1 MKPFDRCSDA
11 EFEALA
17 REAARWPDAPPA
29 WIRQALAAFPARTEA
44 TGLAGALRR
53 VVQAVLAFDSFAQ
66 PPLAM
71 GVRGLPSEFRHLLF
85 NTPGR
90 DIDLRLA
97 PGAEGFQL
105 SGQILGPDESG
116 LVSAQAV
123 ADGRPTGAAHQAQLD
138 AMGEFR
144 IGGLRAGVYRLTLDL
159 ADEQVVLPD
168 LHIGERQP

>member
-1 MKPFDRCSDA
+1 MKPFDRCDDA
-11 EFEALA
+11 EFEALV

-29 WIRQALAAFPARTEA
+29 WIRQALAAFPARTQA
-44 TGLAGALRR
+44 AGLAGALRR

-71 GVRGLPSEFRHLLF
+71 GVRGLPSASRHLLF

-97 PGAEGFQL
+97 PGTEGFQL
-105 SGQILGPDESG
+105 SGQILGPDETG
-116 LVSAQAV
+116 LVSAQALSE
-123 ADGRPTGAAHQAQLD
+123 GQPSGPAHQAQLD
-138 AMGEFR
+138 TMGEFR
-144 IGGLRAGVYRLTLDL
+144 IGGLSAGVYRLTLDL

>member
-44 TGLAGALRR
+44 TGLAGAVRR

-97 PGAEGFQL
+97 PAAEGFQL
-105 SGQILGPDESG
+105 SG

-123 ADGRPTGAAHQAQLD
+123 ADGQPTGAAHQAQLD